1 MDAAAFKCR
10 CRRDGK
16 QLLRVLIRARAKQ
29 IKESEGWGGDREG
42 SGGMARGSQA
52 AAVKAI
58 LTWFPDLKHAT
69 YYIDKFNL
77 NSGIRSMSYRSAD
90 LESPLNYARIYLPQ
104 MMPSCV
110 RRCIYLDTDMVVLD
124 RIELLWETN
133 LGDHIIA
140 SPEFCEFKFHRY
152 FTQYFWENKTLSAK
166 YESKREAC
174 YFNPGVMLFDTKRW
188 LAHNVTQKLL
198 HWMDVQKHGGERIY
212 RLGSLP
218 PFLLVFSGNLKSVD
232 RTWNLH
238 DLGCGC
244 NVRVD
249 PKVAKLLHWS
259 CDGKPWRRLEGKS
272 GKPCSNDKLYWKPYD
287 LIGLA
292 KAREK
297 KEEMDKAKSEQT
309 DLETASAGN
318 GVGDETEKAQGA
330 LSPAA
335 DHQDQSVAEPIST

>member
-1 MDAAAFKCR
+1 MR
-10 CRRDGK
+10 L
-16 QLLRVLIRARAKQ
+16 Q
-29 IKESEGWGGDREG
+29 
-42 SGGMARGSQA
+42 
-52 AAVKAI
+52 
-58 LTWFPDLKHAT
+58 
-69 YYIDKFNL
+69 
-77 NSGIRSMSYRSAD
+77 
-90 LESPLNYARIYLPQ
+90 
-104 MMPSCV
+104 
-110 RRCIYLDTDMVVLD
+110 
-124 RIELLWETN
+124 
-133 LGDHIIA
+133 
-140 SPEFCEFKFHRY
+140 
-152 FTQYFWENKTLSAK
+152 
-166 YESKREAC
+166 
-174 YFNPGVMLFDTKRW
+174 KRW

-232 RTWNLH
+232 RNWNLH

-297 KEEMDKAKSEQT
+297 KKQEEMDQAKLERK
-309 DLETASAGN
+309 DLEMASAGN
-318 GVGDETEKAQGA
+318 GVRDENQKAQGPS
-330 LSPAA
+330 SPGAYF
-335 DHQDQSVAEPIST
+335 QNQSIAELIST